1 MSNTNITVTTNIAVE
16 NTPATSTA
24 DTVAST
30 TTTINLR
37 NFYPWYT
44 QDEFIEVPTATAEE
58 LFADKR
64 YTRTHERTL
73 RRNKVLSLDMA
84 DGTEEAASVQHTDNQ
99 EAIFEMMERYCNLC
113 QALNALPDIQGRR
126 IDAHFLQGKS
136 RKEIAQAEGV
146 SERAVNYSIE
156 SGLRAMRKYFSNNFQ
171 NRLLKCPRNV
181 LIGER

>member
-16 NTPATSTA
+16 NTPAT
-24 DTVAST
+24 
-30 TTTINLR
+30 TTINLR

-44 QDEFIEVPTATAEE
+44 HDEFIEVPTATAEE

-84 DGTEEAASVQHTDNQ
+84 DGTEEAASVQHTDNP

-136 RKEIAQAEGV
+136 RKEIAQANTAKSV
-146 SERAVNYSIE
+146 SCVSKR
-156 SGLRAMRKYFSNNFQ
+156 
-171 NRLLKCPRNV
+171 
-181 LIGER
+181 